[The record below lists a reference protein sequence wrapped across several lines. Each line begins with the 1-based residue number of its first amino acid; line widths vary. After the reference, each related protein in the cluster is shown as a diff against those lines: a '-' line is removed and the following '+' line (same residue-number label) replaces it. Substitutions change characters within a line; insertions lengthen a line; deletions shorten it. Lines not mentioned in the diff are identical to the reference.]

1 MATGTKEGAT
11 TSTHKANVI
20 YFLGRCQW
28 ISCLLKTPYI
38 RFCVWKIRRH
48 NLQLCALVT
57 FKGNTWRCLSLMAVN
72 LRLPSKVLSSG
83 IVLLPLES
91 ENIGARAPRLC
102 AIRLDYPS
110 HGSIHTSSKL
120 CSHFWNATGSSSAW
134 ATTSV
139 LNPSLAKT
147 SMCFT
152 VSSIA
157 WMQWYV
163 RNDFRLFGV

>member
-1 MATGTKEGAT
+1 MFGRFEGTTYNFA
-11 TSTHKANVI
+11 
-20 YFLGRCQW
+20 
-28 ISCLLKTPYI
+28 
-38 RFCVWKIRRH
+38 
-48 NLQLCALVT
+48 
-57 FKGNTWRCLSLMAVN
+57 LSLR
-72 LRLPSKVLSSG
+72 LRGIHGGVYPSWQSTSGCQARYYPAGLSFCPWNPKILVHEHRG
-83 IVLLPLES
+83 F
-91 ENIGARAPRLC
+91 C
-102 AIRLDYPS
+102 AIRRLDYPS

-163 RNDFRLFGV
+163 RNDFRLFGVWGLDAPTASEEVHCARLFVCRQLHA